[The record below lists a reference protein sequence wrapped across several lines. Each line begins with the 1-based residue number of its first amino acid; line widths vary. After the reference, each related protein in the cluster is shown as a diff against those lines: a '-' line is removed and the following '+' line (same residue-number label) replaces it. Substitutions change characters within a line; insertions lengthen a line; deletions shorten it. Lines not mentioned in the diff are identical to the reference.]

1 MSIAKEDPSSRVRL
15 SLRSKLIRTMI
26 GTLSVISA
34 AVLATVATLHVWSAK
49 NTLALVET
57 KIRESI
63 TRKGQGL
70 ATDHAQA
77 LRGLVAD
84 NAFSDVRRLVSST
97 LREDPEL
104 VYGLFLGADG
114 QPWAYVSPTNGD
126 GAPSPSAVKELG
138 IDLPSV
144 MKAGVR
150 KQNRHLFGQDV
161 FEFSAPVVGDE
172 KVVAGAI
179 IYGVSGDP
187 LDRALAKARNDSRR
201 QLTIT
206 IVLFVSLAFTTT
218 TFGVVVVRK
227 VAARITQPISELT
240 AATSAIA
247 QGDRQRRV
255 SIHSG
260 DEVEALGHAFNQMVG
275 ELNESYARL
284 EGMNHTLEQRVDER
298 TRELGQRNGELRL
311 VLDSVNEGLL
321 SINGEGFLAPD
332 RSAMID
338 RWFGPAA
345 GRVRFVDY
353 IGAVDRA
360 FADSFELGYEAL
372 REDVLPVE
380 VCLAQLPSR
389 LRRGQREYQVSY
401 LPLGEGGP
409 LNGLLIVIN
418 DVTEQLA
425 LTQQEA
431 EQRELLAAFQA
442 FNRDRTGFMTFFDEA
457 NQIVEAVVSGEQD
470 MAVQKRNVHTLKGNS
485 SLMGLMALAQ
495 LCHRIEDEMEENRT
509 VEVTPAVL
517 TLRDRWHALSESLR
531 ALLGEGARDVVQ
543 MTVPELDRL
552 CEELSHGLPIA
563 KVVQRLATL
572 RFEPVEKPLGRLAA
586 HALALSQRLGKGD
599 AIIDVEGHGLRLDPK
614 RWGPLWSEMV
624 HVVRNAVDHGFEMP
638 EVRRAANKPAQPHLR
653 LTAAVREHE
662 LFIEVEDDGNGID
675 WRAVQTSAA
684 ERGLVA
690 ETERDLM
697 SALFAPGVSS
707 RNKVTSTSGRG
718 IGLAAVYSRV
728 QELHGR
734 VVVSS
739 RPGAGTC
746 WRFSFPLSSLGP
758 HEGEGTGSEREQHV
772 HSDTAVA

>member
-1 MSIAKEDPSSRVRL
+1 MSIAHEDPSARVRL

-34 AVLATVATLHVWSAK
+34 AVLATVTTLHVWSAK

-84 NAFSDVRRLVSST
+84 NAFSDVRRLVTST
-97 LREDPEL
+97 LHEDPEL

-114 QPWAYVSPTNGD
+114 QPWAYVSPTNGN
-126 GAPSPSAVKELG
+126 GAPSPTAVKELG

-144 MKAGVR
+144 MRAGVR

-161 FEFSAPVVGDE
+161 FEFSAPVIGDE
-172 KVVAGAI
+172 GTVSGAI
-179 IYGVSGDP
+179 IYGASGDP
-187 LDRALAKARNDSRR
+187 LDRALNKARNDSRR
-201 QLTIT
+201 SLTIT
-206 IVLFVSLAFTTT
+206 LVLFVSLAVVTTV
-218 TFGVVVVRK
+218 FGVVVVRK

-247 QGDRQRRV
+247 AGDRQRRV
-255 SIHSG
+255 SIQSG
-260 DEVEALGHAFNQMVG
+260 DEVEALGHAFNVMVG
-275 ELNESYARL
+275 ELNESYGRL
-284 EGMNHTLEQRVDER
+284 ENLNHNLEVRVEER

-353 IGAVDRA
+353 IGAVDRSY
-360 FADSFELGYEAL
+360 ADSFELGYEAL

-389 LRRGQREYQVSY
+389 LRHGQREYHVSY

-425 LTQQEA
+425 LAQQDA

-457 NQIVEAVVSGEQD
+457 NQIVEGVISGEQD
-470 MAVQKRNVHTLKGNS
+470 LTLQKRSVHTLKGNA
-485 SLMGLMALAQ
+485 SLIGLTALAQ

-517 TLRDRWHALSESLR
+517 TLRDRWQAMSESLR
-531 ALLGEGARDVVQ
+531 DLLGDRARDAVEI
-543 MTVPELDRL
+543 TVPDLDRMV
-552 CEELSHGLPIA
+552 EELTHGLPVA
-563 KVVQRLATL
+563 KVVQRLAGL
-572 RFEPVEKPLGRLAA
+572 RFEPVERPLGRLAA
-586 HALALSQRLGKGD
+586 HARALSQRLGKGD
-599 AIIDVEGHGLRLDPK
+599 AVVEVDGHGLRLDPK
-614 RWGPLWSEMV
+614 RWAPLWSEMV
-624 HVVRNAVDHGFEMP
+624 HVVRNAVDHGFETP
-638 EVRRAANKPAQPHLR
+638 DVRKAAGKPPQPHLR
-653 LTAAVREHE
+653 LTAALREHE
-662 LFIEVEDDGNGID
+662 LTIEIEDDGSGID
-675 WRAVQTSAA
+675 WQAVQTSAA
-684 ERGLVA
+684 QRGLLA

-697 SALFAPGVSS
+697 TALFAPGVSS
-707 RNKVTSTSGRG
+707 RNKVTATSGRG
-718 IGLAAVYSRV
+718 IGLAAVYTRV

-746 WRFSFPLSSLGP
+746 WRFSFPASSLGP
-758 HEGEGTGSEREQHV
+758 HEGGTGDREQHV